1 MGERSARI
9 EAGTSSESRLRH
21 RSPRDQRGS
30 SHEPA
35 PGVDAQLADTLA
47 SLDRQF
53 ERPRRDEPAG
63 AGNAVAVGFQKIRMT
78 FELDSDATPEQI
90 ENLLRLTKRY
100 CVVFQTLQQPPAVTV
115 THRVSSGKINLGCY
129 QKP

>member
-1 MGERSARI
+1 MGEGSARI

-53 ERPRRDEPAG
+53 ERPRRDD
-63 AGNAVAVGFQKIRMT
+63 T
-78 FELDSDATPEQI
+78 LDERPVDAHDSRDLPCSNDRNQALPIPDARLQIYTPG
-90 ENLLRLTKRY
+90 R
-100 CVVFQTLQQPPAVTV
+100 
-115 THRVSSGKINLGCY
+115 
-129 QKP
+129 